1 MRKNGFVFI
10 ETVLVICILSATLLI
25 LYSSYAHILRVTRQK
40 STFDTTDSIYTTYY
54 VKKIIDNY
62 NGTDISFDQ
71 FFRTNS
77 YCSSINDNSG
87 FMCDISSIPDTE
99 TQLYQLKN
107 IYDVDKIYYLS
118 PNNILTNENKTN
130 YLMEVD
136 ATTIDYI
143 KSLGIGVT
151 DNILIVKYKHSYSD
165 GHYEVYHASM
175 EV

>member
-10 ETVLVICILSATLLI
+10 ETVLVICILSVTLLI

-54 VKKIIDNY
+54 VKKIIDAY
-62 NGTDISFDQ
+62 NGPDVSFDQ
-71 FFRTNS
+71 FFNTNG
-77 YCSSINDNSG
+77 YCSHINDNSG
-87 FMCDISSIPDTE
+87 YMCDISQIPDTE
-99 TQLYQLKN
+99 TQLYQLKS
-107 IYDVDKIYYLS
+107 IYDVDKLYYLS
-118 PNNILTNENKTN
+118 PSNILTNENKTN

-143 KSLGIGVT
+143 KSLGVGVT
-151 DNILIVKYKHSYSD
+151 DNILIVKYKYSYSD